1 MSCTGFSSAY
11 FLRSNREH
19 IVMVRLKISIE
30 LAYGVLDA
38 SCDFLFNVHPAITE
52 SQQVL
57 SETVT
62 INQPVQQHLFVQKDD
77 GTRWLKIRGNSGAL
91 VVRYEG
97 VVEIRHTI
105 AQPAALEE
113 MAVAD
118 LPMDL
123 FSYIYPSRYCQSDRL
138 QALANHEFGNMPPG
152 YNRVL
157 AIRNWVYQR
166 TKFTSG
172 SSGGSTSALDTL
184 TDHVGVCRDFAH
196 LMIATCRALNIPARF
211 VSGIDYGADPAMGPS
226 DFHAYV
232 EVFLSGRW
240 YLFDPSGVSPT
251 MGLLRLGTGRDA
263 ADVSFA
269 TIFGAATSTPP
280 VIAIEAVEDAQN
292 GLVLPVHQANALST
306 AGAPKTLFTAADAA
320 ANTAPQT

>member
-1 MSCTGFSSAY
+1 
-11 FLRSNREH
+11 
-19 IVMVRLKISIE
+19 MVRLKFSIE
-30 LAYGVLDA
+30 LAYTVLDE
-38 SCDFLFNVHPAITE
+38 SCDFLFNIHPAITE
-52 SQQVL
+52 SQRIL

-62 INQPVQQHLFVQKDD
+62 ISQPVEQHLFVQKDD
-77 GTRWLKIRGNSGAL
+77 GTRWLKIRGNSGPL

-97 VVEIRHTI
+97 VVEIQHTVT
-105 AQPAALEE
+105 QPAALQETT
-113 MAVAD
+113 VAD

-123 FSYIYPSRYCQSDRL
+123 FSYIYPSRYCQSDRF
-138 QALANHEFGNMPPG
+138 QALANHEFGNMQPG
-152 YNRVL
+152 YERVR
-157 AIRNWVYQR
+157 AIRDWVYKR
-166 TKFTSG
+166 TRFTSG

-269 TIFGAATSTPP
+269 NLFGAATSAPP
-280 VIAIEAVEDAQN
+280 LISIEAIEDPQH
-292 GLVLPVHQANALST
+292 GLELPVHQANALST
-306 AGAPKTLFTAADAA
+306 AGAPASLFTSTDTAA
-320 ANTAPQT
+320 ASPDQS

>member
-1 MSCTGFSSAY
+1 
-11 FLRSNREH
+11 
-19 IVMVRLKISIE
+19 MVRLKFSIE
-30 LAYGVLDA
+30 LAYTVLDA
-38 SCDFLFNVHPAITE
+38 SCDFLFNIHPALTE
-52 SQQVL
+52 SQRVL
-57 SETVT
+57 GETVT
-62 INQPVQQHLFVQKDD
+62 INQPVEQQLFVQKDD
-77 GTRWLKIRGNSGAL
+77 GTRWMRIRANNGAL
-91 VVRYEG
+91 LVRYEG
-97 VVEIRHTI
+97 LVEIHHRV
-105 AQPAALEE
+105 AQPETLKE

-123 FSYIYPSRYCQSDRL
+123 FSYIYPSRYCQSDRF

-152 YNRVL
+152 YQRVL
-157 AIRNWVYQR
+157 AIRDWVYRR
-166 TKFTSG
+166 TRFTLG
-172 SSGGSTSALDTL
+172 CSGGSTSAVDTL

-251 MGLLRLGTGRDA
+251 MGLLRIGTGRDA

-269 TIFGAATSTPP
+269 TLFGAATSAPP
-280 VIAIEAVEDAQN
+280 LIAIEAIDDPQH
-292 GLVLPVHQANALST
+292 GLELPVHQANALST
-306 AGAPKTLFTAADAA
+306 AGAPATLFIATDESAA
-320 ANTAPQT
+320 ASAQV